1 MAKKWGKYPVAL
13 CMRVSV
19 DMDAAMQAC
28 AARTDQS
35 MTTLVRNALE
45 HYLRQNGNAETSSA
59 ELEPIGMVGDQ
70 PRKITCGVAFSPSQ
84 LVYAA
89 TDQGIYVHPH
99 DGTMQ

>member
-35 MTTLVRNALE
+35 ITTLVRNALE
-45 HYLRQNGNAETSSA
+45 HYLRQNGNAETSSNG
-59 ELEPIGMVGDQ
+59 LEPNRTVSNRV
-70 PRKITCGVAFSPSQ
+70 RKLAQ
-84 LVYAA
+84 
-89 TDQGIYVHPH
+89 
-99 DGTMQ
+99 